1 MDVDIDDEEEEEEFE
16 HCGCCKRD
24 SAKILAGGRA
34 ICLSVDNYP
43 DNNYNQDDN
52 YQKYDDDNDNYP
64 DSNHNQDDDY

>member
-1 MDVDIDDEEEEEEFE
+1 MDDDVDDDDEEEEEFE

-52 YQKYDDDNDNYP
+52 YQEV
-64 DSNHNQDDDY
+64 